1 MHCFSYSSPT
11 RSRRTLKCYC
21 TGQYTRAFLCGF
33 PIGFEGFLFTRAIF
47 LFTFD
52 YIYSR
57 LVRIKSG
64 GYMRPSVYTFPGS
77 FISPTRMVVQ
87 KRFFFIFNRT
97 HASRIVILSRCRHKA
112 HLWLSRTQSFRGFAR
127 NHFRI
132 SRYVHVIVSLSVS
145 DEQKSRWR
153 RGRFDGD

>member
-1 MHCFSYSSPT
+1 MQCFSYSSPT

-33 PIGFEGFLFTRAIF
+33 PIGFEGFFFTRVIF

-57 LVRIKSG
+57 LLWIKSG
-64 GYMRPSVYTFPGS
+64 GLYTTIRIYVSGFVHFPD
-77 FISPTRMVVQ
+77 PNRMVVQ

-97 HASRIVILSRCRHKA
+97 HASRIVILSRYRHEA
-112 HLWLSRTQSFRGFAR
+112 HLWLSRTQSFRGLAR
-127 NHFRI
+127 NHFGI

-145 DEQKSRWR
+145 DEQKTR
-153 RGRFDGD
+153 